1 MSPSLPRLSALMLL
15 SLLAACKEEETGPP
29 IDEAAAARGEEL
41 AEGCKACHSLTQKTN
56 LVGPHLV
63 DILGRPVASISGFE
77 YSDDLASREFS
88 WDVAQLEAFILDP
101 TAMVPETKMAFGGI
115 DEAEASDI
123 VEYIRS
129 LDR

>member
-1 MSPSLPRLSALMLL
+1 M
-15 SLLAACKEEETGPP
+15 
-29 IDEAAAARGEEL
+29 
-41 AEGCKACHSLTQKTN
+41 
-56 LVGPHLV
+56 
-63 DILGRPVASISGFE
+63 ASISGYE

-88 WDVAQLEAFILDP
+88 WDAGRLQTFILDP

-115 DEAEASDI
+115 DESEASDI